1 MKELLRGL
9 EVLSGLSDQEI
20 DLLARTAVERRFRA
34 DERIVRQGEAG
45 TAAFIMME
53 GAAEALFEKPG
64 AEPLR
69 LSKIL
74 PGELFGELALFDGSP
89 RSATVVAEVDCA
101 LVEIGREAFLQ
112 EVARNPDAA
121 LKLLAVLAKRLRR
134 AESVVSD
141 FSDRI
146 SGDVLPR
153 LQQSVSAQLD
163 SAKTICDESRK
174 RAESTI
180 DQARHMQETA
190 DQHWTNL
197 VRIGSI
203 VGLMVLGGGAVATF
217 FGFEKIDD
225 VVERTVSRMSDTWK
239 QQFSSSLSEVEML
252 KSETSTLMADT
263 QSYVQ
268 TAKDKLDNDLKDL
281 EVMRQTALEL
291 DKMRRDLQLAGGGDQ
306 AEQPRVS
313 GEMARDFVAARQ
325 NLTQLYFKQPS
336 RWESEILIEAL
347 DLLTGSLDR
356 GYITVKDEDW
366 DHIIDTVAQALKG
379 PPDHWRQR
387 LKLGEVTVKLY
398 GHMVDSGY
406 QRGARTLVARMED
419 LLASGPPSPGA
430 ASLIATVLAKFGSRI
445 VPVRVELRKLQK
457 NESRWR
463 RSQAAIDL
471 VALGEA
477 EAWSTL
483 RVGLAARFLQGPAA
497 EGEQD
502 RQRREEAAFAAAHL
516 IVERAAQDDVL
527 AQRYFGVEEL
537 DRQLSAERL
546 AQDAGSWPDDAPVG
560 TDLLGQVMLKGLVDD
575 PGRWNRFY
583 WQYSCNLLCELGCR
597 NPGASDPGRWCTQC
611 LDGLESHYY
620 RAAVAVERSATS
632 CASGAL

>member
-1 MKELLRGL
+1 MQEFLRGL
-9 EVLSGLSDQEI
+9 QVLSGLSDREI
-20 DLLARTAVERRFRA
+20 DLLARAAEERRFRA
-34 DERIVRQGEAG
+34 DEPIVRQGESG
-45 TAAFIMME
+45 TAAFIMKE
-53 GAAEALFEKPG
+53 GAAEALIEKPG

-89 RSATVVAEVDCA
+89 RSATVVAAVDCA
-101 LVEIGREAFLQ
+101 VVEISREAFVQ
-112 EVARNPDAA
+112 EVAHNPEAA

-146 SGDVLPR
+146 YGDVLPR
-153 LQQSVSAQLD
+153 LQQAVSAQLD
-163 SAKTICDESRK
+163 SAKTICEESRK

-217 FGFEKIDD
+217 LGFEKIDD

-239 QQFSSSLSEVEML
+239 QQFSSSLSEVEVL
-252 KSETSTLMADT
+252 KSETATLKVDT

-268 TAKDKLDNDLKDL
+268 TVKEKLDNDLKDL

-291 DKMRRDLQLAGGGDQ
+291 DKMRRDLQLAGGAAMQ
-306 AEQPRVS
+306 TEVS

-325 NLTQLYFKQPS
+325 NLTQLYFKQPT

-356 GYITVKDEDW
+356 GYITVKDGDW
-366 DHIIDTVAQALKG
+366 DYIIDTVAQALKG

-398 GHMVDSGY
+398 AHMVDSGY
-406 QRGARTLVARMED
+406 QRGARTLIARMED
-419 LLASGPPSPGA
+419 LLATGTPSPGA
-430 ASLIATVLAKFGSRI
+430 AGLIATVLAKFGSRV
-445 VPVRVELRKLQK
+445 VPVRVELSKLQAS
-457 NESRWR
+457 ESRWR

-471 VALGEA
+471 VALGES

-483 RVGLAARFLQGPAA
+483 RVGLAARFLQSPAA

-502 RQRREEAAFAAAHL
+502 RQRRGQAAFAAAHL
-516 IVERAAQDDVL
+516 IVERAAKYDVL

-537 DRQLSAERL
+537 GRQLSAERL

-560 TDLLGQVMLKGLVDD
+560 TDLLGQVILEGLVDD
-575 PGRWNRFY
+575 PGSWNRFY

-597 NPGASDPGRWCTQC
+597 NPGASDPGRWCMQC
-611 LDGLESHYY
+611 LDGLESHYSS
-620 RAAVAVERSATS
+620 AGVAMDRSAGS
-632 CASGAL
+632 CASSAL